1 LLEPHTSEERLWLPR
16 MNLGGSVRLNPL
28 GIAIVLCILVLLVF
42 FNSGGSS
49 RSSPSGNVVNLK
61 ELLSVAIAAAEKG
74 GERVV
79 AIREGKDLGEESK
92 GETLEGANDP
102 KTVGDMQ
109 SHIAMFYGIRKAFP
123 DINVISEEHG
133 EKTVDLNSVPKLETS
148 NPEVDSLD
156 GYNVPAD
163 EVAVWIDPL
172 DATQEYTENL
182 REYVTTMVCIAVKGR
197 PTIGVIHK
205 PFTKTT
211 AWGWVGEGVS
221 KTVQEDIS
229 KNKDEKRGVGEA
241 KIIVSR
247 SHPGPVKANLEGAL
261 GTGIAITNAGGAG
274 FKAWEV
280 VKGTQDAY
288 VHVTLIKKWDICA
301 PAAIL
306 AAIGKDGLQ
315 GQLTTLTG
323 EEIDYS
329 KGEEAKNG
337 MGVLATLRHHKDFVD
352 ALKDEPFVDK
362 LKKSLNARTRS

>member
-1 LLEPHTSEERLWLPR
+1 MAVAEPLLEPRATEERLWWPR
-16 MNLGGSVRLNPL
+16 MNLGGSIRVNPL

-49 RSSPSGNVVNLK
+49 RSSPTGKVNLK

-148 NPEVDSLD
+148 NPEVDNLD
-156 GYNVPAD
+156 GYNVPAE

-172 DATQEYTENL
+172 DATQEYTEDL

-261 GTGIAITNAGGAG
+261 GAGIAITNAGGAG

-280 VKGTQDAY
+280 IKGNQDAY
-288 VHVTLIKKWDICA
+288 IHTTLIKKWDICA

-306 AAIGKDGLQ
+306 TALNGK
-315 GQLTTLTG
+315 LTTLDG
-323 EEIDYS
+323 EAIDYG
-329 KGEEAKNG
+329 KAEEAKNQG
-337 MGVLATLRHHKDFVD
+337 GLLATLYNHEKF
-352 ALKDEPFVDK
+352 LEK
-362 LKKSLNARTRS
+362 LKVLKP

>member
-1 LLEPHTSEERLWLPR
+1 
-16 MNLGGSVRLNPL
+16 MG
-28 GIAIVLCILVLLVF
+28 
-42 FNSGGSS
+42 
-49 RSSPSGNVVNLK
+49 
-61 ELLSVAIAAAEKG
+61 
-74 GERVV
+74 
-79 AIREGKDLGEESK
+79 
-92 GETLEGANDP
+92 
-102 KTVGDMQ
+102 
-109 SHIAMFYGIRKAFP
+109 MFYGIRKAFP

-133 EKTVDLNSVPKLETS
+133 EKTVDLNSVPKLATN

-182 REYVTTMVCIAVKGR
+182 REYVTTMVCVAVKGR

-221 KTVQEDIS
+221 RTVQEDIAA
-229 KNKDEKRGVGEA
+229 NKDEKRGVGEA

-247 SHPGPVKANLEGAL
+247 SHPGPVKANLEAAL
-261 GTGIAITNAGGAG
+261 GKGIEITNAGGAG

-280 VKGTQDAY
+280 VKGAQDAY

-306 AAIGKDGLQ
+306 AAINKDGLQ
-315 GQLTTLTG
+315 GQLSTLTG

-329 KGEEAKNG
+329 KAEEAKNG
-337 MGVLATLRHHKDFVD
+337 MGVLATLRHHNDFVD
-352 ALKDEPFVDK
+352 ALKDEPFVEE
-362 LKKSLNARTRS
+362 LKKSLDKRIRS